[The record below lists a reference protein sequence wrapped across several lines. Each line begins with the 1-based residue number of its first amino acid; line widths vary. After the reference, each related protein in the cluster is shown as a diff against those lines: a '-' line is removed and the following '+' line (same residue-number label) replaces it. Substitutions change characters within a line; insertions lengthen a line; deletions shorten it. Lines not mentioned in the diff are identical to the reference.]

1 MKKGLLGLIYF
12 LKTVFWKHRKQL
24 CVCVCFQRFPLTNYQ
39 SDGCG
44 STLPLSYIYNYQ
56 SDVHVTYYWDELWGK
71 ESTGSESGPH
81 GRLEQVLYFQKCLLL
96 LICFWLSLTL
106 TCNIVSQ
113 YSRILCTRIKDSM
126 FCGLKTVSPLFIYL
140 FYIYIVESQFVT
152 QTHKNWV
159 ISPMSPIQ

>member
-12 LKTVFWKHRKQL
+12 LKTVFWEHRKQL

-106 TCNIVSQ
+106 TCNIVSL

-126 FCGLKTVSPLFIYL
+126 FCGLKTVSPSFIYL
-140 FYIYIVESQFVT
+140 FILYIL
-152 QTHKNWV
+152 
-159 ISPMSPIQ
+159 